1 MHDTSHYAECA
12 TIMQRLKS
20 NHMKRLFILLVLIL
34 INGYFHIITMPIH
47 SYSGFAW
54 GGLALFH
61 SIAVAVLG
69 LLSTPEKPALCWI
82 SLSLVLL
89 GMFLTMMSP
98 IYAIPIG
105 ILFVIALIESR
116 KAAWVKQQPG
126 YPYFNERFAEQESK
140 AFQDYQADHGIR
152 ERADDDMQDIAEARD
167 IIPTPAIAEMPDVDF
182 LIPDVSA
189 KPATTMA
196 AASAVSPLQA
206 ATEPPQVAA
215 PDTSSV
221 LSAAST
227 QKMQDAAVKKPKKRW
242 NFKEMMKED
251 QDVPKVD
258 FDVPTDIPDPV
269 WNVPDPV
276 MDTGSILS
284 TVPDISGDI
293 QDLPDIPDIP
303 QI

>member
-20 NHMKRLFILLVLIL
+20 NHMKRFFIILVLIL

-69 LLSTPEKPALCWI
+69 LLSTPEKPVLCWI
-82 SLSLVLL
+82 SLATVLL

-105 ILFVIALIESR
+105 ILFVIALIDSK
-116 KAAWVKQQPG
+116 KASWIKQQPG

-152 ERADDDMQDIAEARD
+152 ERADDDMQDITEARD

-189 KPATTMA
+189 KPGTSEVPEAP
-196 AASAVSPLQA
+196 VQ
-206 ATEPPQVAA
+206 PQIAA

-251 QDVPKVD
+251 QDAPKVD

-269 WNVPDPV
+269 WDVPDPV

-284 TVPDISGDI
+284 SVPEISGDI

-303 QI
+303 QF